1 MDDQNPLAPL
11 LQDGVIDEVL
21 GRLKSGKEADLWLV
35 RRQGVVIAAKVY
47 KDRDRRSFKN
57 NAEYKEGR
65 EVRNSR
71 TRRAIESGS
80 RFGKEAEE
88 QEWKSAEADA
98 LNLLHESGVRVPVPV
113 VFYEGVLLMQL
124 VVDAEGE
131 PALRL
136 IDVPNLDRTAV
147 ALYKDLR
154 TQIVRMLCCDI
165 IHGDL
170 SAYNILAGAD
180 GPVII
185 DFPQIVAAAANSRA
199 EWFFQ
204 RDFENV
210 LQFFASFDR
219 GLLQYRDDGRKI
231 WNAYTRRD
239 LTPDFVPS
247 PPGVG
252 VGSGAPRGQD
262 RGPQRGPQQQGRGPG
277 PGPQQGGRPPRNMP
291 QPSWDKGPRPVPG
304 QQPHRGPRPQ
314 NPNQGPNP
322 GRGPNPNREPQ
333 SDRQPQPQPQ
343 RDRGPQPDR
352 QPQRHREPQA
362 DRQPQSDRQPQPQP
376 NPSPNPDRQPNPN
389 QGRGRGPQRHREPRP
404 QGQPQQDR
412 GPRPP
417 GQQQDRGPRPP
428 GRPQGQP
435 RGPRPDGRP
444 PSGPSGQGQPGQ
456 TPRGPKP
463 SKAPKGPKLP
473 SWLPRGGGS
482 RSGPPI
488 AAHPDSKKPFRKRKR
503 RF

>member
-154 TQIVRMLCCDI
+154 TQIVRNHI
-165 IHGDL
+165 
-170 SAYNILAGAD
+170 AYLRLDAGL
-180 GPVII
+180 
-185 DFPQIVAAAANSRA
+185 RA
-199 EWFFQ
+199 
-204 RDFENV
+204 
-210 LQFFASFDR
+210 
-219 GLLQYRDDGRKI
+219 RKI
-231 WNAYTRRD
+231 ALWN
-239 LTPDFVPS
+239 
-247 PPGVG
+247 
-252 VGSGAPRGQD
+252 
-262 RGPQRGPQQQGRGPG
+262 
-277 PGPQQGGRPPRNMP
+277 
-291 QPSWDKGPRPVPG
+291 QPVRWPV
-304 QQPHRGPRPQ
+304 
-314 NPNQGPNP
+314 
-322 GRGPNPNREPQ
+322 
-333 SDRQPQPQPQ
+333 
-343 RDRGPQPDR
+343 
-352 QPQRHREPQA
+352 A
-362 DRQPQSDRQPQPQP
+362 LI
-376 NPSPNPDRQPNPN
+376 
-389 QGRGRGPQRHREPRP
+389 
-404 QGQPQQDR
+404 
-412 GPRPP
+412 
-417 GQQQDRGPRPP
+417 
-428 GRPQGQP
+428 
-435 RGPRPDGRP
+435 
-444 PSGPSGQGQPGQ
+444 
-456 TPRGPKP
+456 
-463 SKAPKGPKLP
+463 ALA
-473 SWLPRGGGS
+473 L
-482 RSGPPI
+482 I
-488 AAHPDSKKPFRKRKR
+488 AAIVPAWFVWR
-503 RF
+503 RRERETAARTLAPEYAAP